1 MMICYWEKLQSPI
14 GLVYLAATEEG
25 LVYCGT
31 PREVD
36 SRLFDW
42 VEKNLPGYSCQ
53 EGGNE
58 YTATAKEQLTA
69 YFSGQSRV
77 LDVPL
82 HLVGTPFRQSVW
94 QALTTIPYGETRT
107 YGQIAQ
113 QVGCPKGPRAV
124 GQANNK
130 NPVSYFVP

>member
-1 MMICYWEKLQSPI
+1 MICYWDKLASPI
-14 GLVYLAATEEG
+14 GPVYLAAIESG

-31 PREVD
+31 PQETEA
-36 SRLFDW
+36 RLKAW
-42 VEKNLPGYSCQ
+42 VKKYLPNCSCLQ
-53 EGGNE
+53 GCNE
-58 YTATAKEQLTA
+58 HIAAAKQQLTA
-69 YFSGQSRV
+69 YFAGESRV

-82 HLVGTPFRQSVW
+82 HLRGTPFQIRVW

-113 QVGCPKGPRAV
+113 QIGCPKGPRAV

-130 NPVSYFVP
+130 NPISFFVP